1 MVAAPLSNSWQQ
13 VWLSFGFDRRKPRL
27 RVTLDIQ
34 SNVRTELNLSAN
46 IKYPEISQRM
56 DSSWRRVVL
65 LFRYR
70 IYSAC
75 SVWFV
80 YFARNCTMRVSLI
93 LQNKYN
99 RLLKKKYQYDATVNA
114 RCYFIFF
121 KSESSTVISS
131 PFWIINQMSWIRQ
144 ILFPH
149 IFPQFHSPC
158 FILPFFSEAPWFNTI
173 IVWLI

>member
-80 YFARNCTMRVSLI
+80 YFARNCKMRVSLI

-99 RLLKKKYQYDATVNA
+99 RLLKRKYQYDATVNA

-121 KSESSTVISS
+121 KSESSTVIFITILDYKPNELNSS
-131 PFWIINQMSWIRQ
+131 NSI
-144 ILFPH
+144 
-149 IFPQFHSPC
+149 SPY
-158 FILPFFSEAPWFNTI
+158 FSTI
-173 IVWLI
+173 S